1 MSLTPVDIHNM
12 TFKKSALG
20 RRGYD
25 GEQVDA
31 LLDAVTLEMIQLRE
45 ENDALREQAR
55 RSDAAVREVPPHNA
69 AETELSAANAELYRA
84 RRANEQAEQIARS
97 LRQRL
102 DQAARA
108 ATATAT
114 ATAKA
119 AAGRPADG
127 ADSVLAL
134 ARRTADQQV
143 HGAHQEADALLL
155 DARERSERITEEA
168 RSTAHDIEENSRRRA
183 DDAENDLHH
192 RHAALQREADELAE
206 FAESYRTALKDHVR
220 RQAQD

>member
-1 MSLTPVDIHNM
+1 MPLTPVDIHNM

-55 RSDAAVREVPPHNA
+55 RSDAAVRDVPTHSA
-69 AETELSAANAELYRA
+69 AETELSAANDELHRA
-84 RRANEQAEQIARS
+84 RRANEQAVQIARS

-102 DQAARA
+102 DQASRA
-108 ATATAT
+108 AEATATA
-114 ATAKA
+114 A
-119 AAGRPADG
+119 ADRSGES

-134 ARRTADQQV
+134 ARRTADQEV
-143 HGAHQEADALLL
+143 HGAHLEADALLL

-168 RSTAHDIEENSRRRA
+168 RSAAHDIEEDSRRRA
-183 DDAENDLHH
+183 DDAENELHR
-192 RHAALQREADELAE
+192 RHATLQREADELAE
-206 FAESYRTALKDHVR
+206 FAENYRTALKDHVR
-220 RQAQD
+220 RQAQN